1 MTDRTE
7 QELCDQLSR
16 THLSRN
22 HVNHVN
28 INPRDPDGDVVMG
41 ESHHQSNV
49 GDTDGDVVMGQSHK
63 DYGICYEEK
72 PSDQI
77 LSVSCCNQD
86 ICFDCLRRLN
96 ETNEP
101 SCPFCR
107 HEMGTFL
114 RENGFGNHRNHQTNG
129 NRTIRF
135 RAVRRNHRVRW
146 EDDDSDYALA
156 VFLQEQEYTRPS
168 QRQHTPT
175 DRRNRRHTPTD
186 RPRRRNTQ
194 RTNDDD
200 PRKSTCGYCGVKVI
214 DVPRHQQRNQ
224 RCIELQHRYHHR

>member
-1 MTDRTE
+1 MNFTTPRMTDRTE

-63 DYGICYEEK
+63 DCGICYEEK
-72 PSDQI
+72 PSNQV
-77 LSVSCCNQD
+77 LSLSCCNHD
-86 ICFDCLRRLN
+86 MCFDCLRRLN

-101 SCPFCR
+101 RCPFCR
-107 HEMGTFL
+107 RAMGTFL
-114 RENGFGNHRNHQTNG
+114 RENGFVDTERTHR
-129 NRTIRF
+129 
-135 RAVRRNHRVRW
+135 RVRW
-146 EDDDSDYALA
+146 EDEDSDYTLAL
-156 VFLQEQEYTRPS
+156 FLQEQEYT
-168 QRQHTPT
+168 PT
-175 DRRNRRHTPTD
+175 DRPRRRHTPTD
-186 RPRRRNTQ
+186 RPRRRNTR
-194 RTNDDD
+194 RTNDDDD

-224 RCIELQHRYHHR
+224 RCIAIQQRYH